1 MIWTHV
7 KEKHSILHMQTS
19 QSSWLT
25 FNSDV
30 LHFSHRSLIEAHS
43 IYLPADLSSDDE
55 HQNLPHS
62 KSKWSKHHSLSN
74 ITAVLSLNEVSY
86 RFLGQYNQS
95 KHCSDTGQRRWS
107 LTATPGSQHRN
118 SPWVHMK
125 YSTWAVKLPAEK
137 IRVQEF
143 HNTFGCLV
151 AHCKNPQR
159 TMVQSPKNHGS
170 SGHKVD
176 LCIQIIS
183 VFHDFQLKQ
192 RKWHHCNLSST
203 GWG

>member
-7 KEKHSILHMQTS
+7 KEKHSILHVQTS

-25 FNSDV
+25 FNSDM

-55 HQNLPHS
+55 HQNLPRS

-95 KHCSDTGQRRWS
+95 KHCSDIQVRDADPSQQLLGHSIATVHGYTWS
-107 LTATPGSQHRN
+107 IQHELLNCQLKR
-118 SPWVHMK
+118 SESRSFIIHLDALSLIARIPKEPW
-125 YSTWAVKLPAEK
+125 S
-137 IRVQEF
+137 
-143 HNTFGCLV
+143 
-151 AHCKNPQR
+151 NPQR
-159 TMVQSPKNHGS
+159 TMVPLGIR
-170 SGHKVD
+170 
-176 LCIQIIS
+176 LIS
-183 VFHDFQLKQ
+183 VYK
-192 RKWHHCNLSST
+192 
-203 GWG
+203 